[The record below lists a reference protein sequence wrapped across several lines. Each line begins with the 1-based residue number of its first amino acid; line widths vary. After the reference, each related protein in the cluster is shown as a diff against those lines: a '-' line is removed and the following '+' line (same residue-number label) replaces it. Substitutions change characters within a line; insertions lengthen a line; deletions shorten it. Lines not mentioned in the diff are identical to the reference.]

1 MGRSVRVHE
10 LAKELGVTSREVL
23 ARLSADGVNVSSASA
38 RITALTALRMRESF
52 GSTGRPRQAVAPA
65 TQPRAASK
73 PITPPNTSSGDQHPK
88 SILLNSENARYIYRR
103 YRTAAASD
111 DADHAIEELARECE
125 ARFGI
130 KRKLFNSVVTSK
142 NLHRKVA
149 EEERRE
155 ALKVTAAQQ
164 KRSSK
169 LSVTT
174 TRQATSAKPAR
185 PKTASTAQPPSNP
198 SRDVAAATGG
208 RPRPRTA
215 HLPPLGATMDIH
227 AAADIIHAKT
237 ASPDQ
242 KTILACLQELALDE
256 DGGYGYLTWRYAST
270 RAARTESGLRP
281 GHEDLMALANVIDN
295 ERRLLDALVRAHGS
309 ILTKPALA
317 AAGLDKEFRQLTT
330 SHGKGR
336 TDADELRRA
345 RATFEFLRCALILAI
360 AGPDDGKRLW
370 NILDAI
376 KPPKGKDLTTAS
388 PQLQRARRRLTDFI
402 ANVERLLS
410 TEKADLTK
418 FFLRSR
424 AHLVALQLK
433 RYDFLRPFRDSAA
446 VFVAPKPRITGH
458 LAFEILPQGEQLR
471 AFLGE
476 IRTSKKYRGYT
487 VDERRL
493 TVLEDLQKHFGA
505 AHCTWH
511 RGVEAGGGIGSRYLV
526 LAINTPGREGQD
538 AVAISPLAGRHA
550 TYVVR
555 RECAEEDWAVLFAH
569 PKFEARLRGARKLL
583 FTSRSDDGDPYQ
595 AMAAKVIKLLQ
606 CPAHEFRSATE
617 SYRQSRTNAS
627 PKTAPPPKAIKPRK
641 VKYQLLLD
649 SVQQQIREQ
658 KAAGIPN
665 DIIAKSIW
673 ASLDAEQQE
682 TLLADLRSTEY
693 GRHSDPLESLHRF
706 IRAQKVKRPPK
717 R

>member
-23 ARLSADGVNVSSASA
+23 ARLSADGENVKSASA
-38 RITALTALRMRESF
+38 RISAPTALRIRESF
-52 GSTGRPRQAVAPA
+52 GSTAPLRKAVAPPIP
-65 TQPRAASK
+65 PRAAST
-73 PITPPNTSSGDQHPK
+73 PIAPPHTASGEQRPK
-88 SILLNSENARYIYRR
+88 SIMLNSENVRYIYRR

-111 DADHAIEELARECE
+111 DPDRAVAELARECE

-130 KRKLFNSVVTSK
+130 KRKLFNSVVTSD
-142 NLHRKVA
+142 NLRRKVA
-149 EEERRE
+149 DEERRE
-155 ALKVTAAQQ
+155 SLKSAAVQQ
-164 KRSSK
+164 KRSIK
-169 LSVTT
+169 TGVINP
-174 TRQATSAKPAR
+174 RQARSTKPAS
-185 PKTASTAQPPSNP
+185 PKTAGTSPPPSTP
-198 SRDVAAATGG
+198 SGDSAVATG
-208 RPRPRTA
+208 RPRPRA
-215 HLPPLGATMDIH
+215 GQLPPLGATMDIH
-227 AAADIIHAKT
+227 AVADIIHAKT

-242 KTILACLQELALDE
+242 TTILACLQELALDA

-270 RAARTESGLRP
+270 RAARAESGLRP
-281 GHEDLMALANVIDN
+281 GHEDLVALANVIDN
-295 ERRLLDALVRAHGS
+295 ERRLLDALVRAHGR

-317 AAGLDKEFRQLTT
+317 AAGVDKEFRQLTS

-336 TDADELRRA
+336 TEADELRRA
-345 RATFEFLRCALILAI
+345 RAAFDFLRCALILAI
-360 AGPDDGKRLW
+360 AGSDDGKRLW

-376 KPPKGKDLTTAS
+376 KPPKGKDLTAAS

-410 TEKADLTK
+410 TEKADLAK

-446 VFVAPKPRITGH
+446 AFVAPKPRITGH

-493 TVLEDLQKHFGA
+493 TVLEELQKHFGA
-505 AHCTWH
+505 ARCTWH

-538 AVAISPLAGRHA
+538 AVAVSPLAGRHA

-627 PKTAPPPKAIKPRK
+627 PKTAPPAKVIKPRK

-673 ASLDAEQQE
+673 ASLDAGQQE

-693 GRHSDPLESLHRF
+693 GRNSDPLESLHRF

>member
-23 ARLSADGVNVSSASA
+23 ARLSADGVNVKSASA

-52 GSTGRPRQAVAPA
+52 GSTARPREAFVPA
-65 TQPRAASK
+65 TQPRTDSN
-73 PITPPNTSSGDQHPK
+73 PIAVPNTASGEQRPK

-111 DADHAIEELARECE
+111 DPNHAVEELARECE

-130 KRKLFNSVVTSK
+130 KRKLFNSVVSSD
-142 NLHRKVA
+142 NLRKKVA

-155 ALKVTAAQQ
+155 SLKATAAQQ
-164 KRSSK
+164 KRSTTN
-169 LSVTT
+169 SVKTA
-174 TRQATSAKPAR
+174 RKATPAKAN
-185 PKTASTAQPPSNP
+185 TASTSQPPSNP
-198 SRDVAAATGG
+198 ARDIAAAAG
-208 RPRPRTA
+208 RPRPRTG
-215 HLPPLGATMDIH
+215 HLPPLGAALDIH
-227 AAADIIHAKT
+227 AVADIIDAKP

-242 KTILACLQELALDE
+242 ATVLACLQELAPDS

-270 RAARTESGLRP
+270 RTARTESGLAP
-281 GHEDLMALANVIDN
+281 GHEDLIALATVIDN
-295 ERRLLDALVRAHGS
+295 ERRLLEALVRAHGR

-317 AAGLDKEFRQLTT
+317 AAGLDKEFRQLTN

-336 TDADELRRA
+336 TEADELRRA
-345 RATFEFLRCALILAI
+345 RAAFDFLRCALILAI
-360 AGPDDGKRLW
+360 AGPDDGRRLW
-370 NILDAI
+370 TILEAI
-376 KPPKGKDLTTAS
+376 KPPKDWDLTTAT
-388 PQLQRARRRLTDFI
+388 PQLQRARRRLAEFI
-402 ANVERLLS
+402 ANVEQLLS
-410 TEKADLTK
+410 ADKGDLAR
-418 FFLRSR
+418 FLLRSR

-433 RYDFLRPFRDSAA
+433 RYDFLRRFRDSAA
-446 VFVAPKPRITGH
+446 AFVAPSPRITGH

-505 AHCTWH
+505 ARCTWH

-555 RECAEEDWAVLFAH
+555 RECAEADWDVLFAQ
-569 PKFEARLRGARKLL
+569 PKFEARLRGARKLI
-583 FTSRSDDGDPYQ
+583 FTSRSDDGDPYRV
-595 AMAAKVIKLLQ
+595 MLAKVIKLLE
-606 CPAHEFRSATE
+606 CPAQEFRIATD
-617 SYRQSRTNAS
+617 SYRQSRTNSS
-627 PKTAPPPKAIKPRK
+627 PKPAPPTKAIKPRK

-649 SVQQQIREQ
+649 LVQQQIREQ
-658 KAAGIPN
+658 KTAGIPN
-665 DIIAKSIW
+665 DIIARSIW
-673 ASLDAEQQE
+673 ASLDAGQQE
-682 TLLADLRSTEY
+682 TLIADLRSTEY
-693 GRHSDPLESLHRF
+693 GRNSDPLESLHRF
-706 IRAQKVKRPPK
+706 VQAQKVPRPPQ